1 MIPGARRIPLYRAR
15 RTHYLDVM
23 PDPEILVRLTDDMK
37 TAMKARNSAEV
48 SACRML
54 IAALKNKRIALGHD
68 LSGDEATQV
77 LTSEAKKRR
86 ESIEAFAGAGR
97 TELAEKERAELAI
110 VERYLPKQL
119 TEAEAQQIVDAVI
132 EEVGAKTPKD
142 MGRVMGQVMKKVA
155 GRFDGK
161 QVQALVRAKLGG

>member
-1 MIPGARRIPLYRAR
+1 
-15 RTHYLDVM
+15 M

-37 TAMKARNSAEV
+37 TAMKARSSTEV

-68 LSGDEATQV
+68 LSDDEAIGV
-77 LTSEAKKRR
+77 LGSEAKKRR
-86 ESIEAFAGAGR
+86 ESIEAFANAGR
-97 TELAEKERAELAI
+97 EELAEKERAELAI
-110 VERYLPKQL
+110 VERYLPRQL
-119 TEAEAQQIVDAVI
+119 TEAEAQAIVDEVI
-132 EEVGAKTPKD
+132 EAVGAKTAKD
-142 MGRVMGQVMKKVA
+142 MGRVMGQAMKKVA